1 MIPRRSRKTILGRR
15 LWAATLLS
23 VALAALAATPA
34 LAAEDPPHWHLE
46 TITYPTSLPL
56 EGESLIAVTAS
67 NLGAT
72 PVNGVG
78 EKVTITDTLPENV
91 EVTLVAGSSA
101 GNTYRSI
108 LNRDEI
114 QHKPNPTGFVC
125 TQTSARHIS
134 CTFEQDLA
142 PFEQL
147 EIAIH
152 VKTRFKSVPESEL
165 VNEVTAEGGKAATAS
180 STASLKVSGAPTEFG
195 VERYQLI
202 PENANGEPDTEAGS
216 HPFQLTTFFN
226 LNTRY
231 VPIPPETKGSPE
243 EPAPVT
249 PALQRNLSF
258 KLPPGLIGDANV
270 AGNENA
276 PQQCDGVDFGTLDGQ
291 GVDACP
297 ADTAVGV
304 AAVDIEDPIT
314 VGFTTKLV
322 PVFNLV
328 PAPGEPARFGFS
340 VDHVP
345 VVLDTSLETGG
356 QYGVTV
362 NIHNVS
368 QTIYILSSRVT
379 FWGVPEEASHNE
391 ARGWACL
398 GWSPEGCT
406 AHEVPKP
413 APFLTLPTSC
423 TGKPTTSVSIES
435 WPYGEGGVTKVSKV
449 VPGEHGEHGENA
461 EYTFP
466 ASLTGCERLNFAFPG
481 STPRISVT
489 PDTEAANTPTGLT
502 VDVHVPQEAS
512 LEAGKQAEPA
522 VKDTTV
528 EFPKGL
534 LLNPSAANGLEACAE
549 GEREGSGGIGYTGT
563 VELDKELK
571 ELEPENVT
579 NAFTEK
585 LPEPLEPGTNFCP
598 NGSKVGVVRIKTPDL
613 PNELEGGVYLAA
625 QTANPFGSL
634 FAMYIVAQDPVS
646 KVLVKAAGELSVSP
660 TGQITSTFKNTP
672 DAPFEDLTIELFNGP
687 RASLTT
693 SAVCGS
699 YEAKASFTPWSTN
712 PQEPEKEPKAVT
724 VASEPFKISS
734 GCPNPQPF
742 APSFKA
748 GVGNTQAGAFT
759 PFTLTIDVP
768 QADSA
773 LRAISSMQ
781 LPEGLAA
788 VLASVTPCG
797 EPQAA
802 EGTCGPESEIG
813 TSTALSGLGSDP
825 FALPGKVYLTGPYD
839 NAPFGL
845 SAVTQAT
852 AGPFHLGRVVVRSSI
867 AINPT
872 TAAATINTEAA
883 RFISYKGQIEE
894 LPGLPE
900 LIEGVPSQLKAL
912 NVTVN
917 RPNFEFNPT
926 NCKTQSIKA
935 TLKGAGGGE
944 EPVSA
949 PFQPTNCGALPFK
962 PKLTAS
968 VVGQGSKANGTTFSV
983 KLESPGL
990 GQANIQKVDLTIP
1003 ALLPSRLTTIQKACL
1018 EAVFNAN
1025 PASCDEGSVIGEGV
1039 VHTPVFKN
1047 PLRGPAYLVSHGG
1060 AEFPDVEFVLQGE
1073 NVTIVVDGK
1082 THITHG
1088 VTYSK
1093 FETSPDAPFTSFETI
1108 FPAGPHSALTPN
1120 VPESENFN
1128 LCKTTLSLPT
1138 EMTGQNGAFISETT
1152 PVEVTGCK
1160 GVAAFKE
1167 TKAQR
1172 LAKALKAC
1180 KKDKKKRKRVACEK
1194 AARKKYGAKAAK
1206 KAKPKKK

>member
-1 MIPRRSRKTILGRR
+1 MNPRRSRKKRLGPW
-15 LWAATLLS
+15 LLAVMLLS
-23 VALAALAATPA
+23 LALAALSSTPA
-34 LAAEDPPHWHLE
+34 LAAEYPAHWHLE
-46 TITYPTSLPL
+46 AIAYPTNLPL
-56 EGESLIAVTAS
+56 EGEGEIAVIAS

-72 PVNGVG
+72 PLNGAG
-78 EKVTITDTLPENV
+78 ETVTITDILPAGV
-91 EVTLVAGSSA
+91 KATQVTGSSA
-101 GNTYRSI
+101 GNTTRSI
-108 LNRDEI
+108 LNRYEF
-114 QHKPNPTGFVC
+114 QNPVTHKFEVNPTGFHC
-125 TQTSARHIS
+125 TPASVTPIT
-134 CTFEQDLA
+134 CTFEQKLP

-147 EIAIH
+147 EIDIH
-152 VKTRFKSVPESEL
+152 VKTEFTKAPVSEP
-165 VNEVTAEGGKAATAS
+165 VNEVTAEGGEAAKVTLARN
-180 STASLKVSGAPTEFG
+180 LKVNGKPTEFG
-195 VERYQLI
+195 VERYELL
-202 PENANGEPDTEAGS
+202 PEKANGEPDTEAGS
-216 HPFQLTTFFN
+216 HPFQLTSVFN
-226 LNTRY
+226 LNSDY
-231 VPIPPETKGSPE
+231 QFIPAEHGFGATS
-243 EPAPVT
+243 

-270 AGNENA
+270 VGNKNA
-276 PQQCDGVDFGTLDGQ
+276 PQQCEGVAFGVLDEQ
-291 GVDACP
+291 GIDSCP
-297 ADTAVGV
+297 PDTAVGV
-304 AAVDIEDPIT
+304 AAVTLNDPVT
-314 VGFTTKLV
+314 VEYTTKLV
-322 PVFNLV
+322 PVFNLA
-328 PAPGEPARFGFS
+328 PAPGEPARFGFA
-340 VDHVP
+340 VDHIP

-356 QYGVTV
+356 QYAVTV
-362 NIHNVS
+362 SIQNVS
-368 QTIYILSSRVT
+368 QTINILSSRVT

-391 ARGWACL
+391 ARGWGCL
-398 GWSPEGCT
+398 GWFESCE
-406 AHEVPKP
+406 AQSVPKP

-423 TGKPTTSVSIES
+423 TGRPTTTADVES
-435 WPYGEGGVTKVSKV
+435 WPHEEANGEVRTRNTD
-449 VPGEHGEHGENA
+449 ENP
-461 EYTFP
+461 ESESSYRFP
-466 ASLTGCERLNFAFPG
+466 TALTGCEQLNFAFPG
-481 STPRISVT
+481 STPTISVT
-489 PDTEAANTPTGLT
+489 PHTEAANTPTGLT
-502 VDVHVPQEAS
+502 VDVHVPQQAS

-549 GEREGSGGIGYTGT
+549 GEREGSGGVGYTGNR
-563 VELDKELK
+563 EFDK
-571 ELEPENVT
+571 ELEPGNAT
-579 NAFTEK
+579 NTFTEK

-660 TGQITSTFKNTP
+660 TGQVTSTFKNTP
-672 DAPFEDLTIELFNGP
+672 DAPFEDLEIELFNGP

-699 YEAKASFTPWSTN
+699 YKTKASFTPWSTN
-712 PQEPEKEPKAVT
+712 PQEPEKEPKAFAVE
-724 VASEPFKISS
+724 SEPFEITS
-734 GCPNPQPF
+734 GCANPQPF

-748 GVGNTQAGAFT
+748 GVGNTQGGAFT
-759 PFTLTIDVP
+759 PFTLTIEVP

-773 LRAISSMQ
+773 LKAISSMQ

-802 EGTCGPESEIG
+802 DGTCGAESEIG

-839 NAPFGL
+839 GAPFGL

-852 AGPFHLGRVVVRSSI
+852 AGPFHLGKVVVRSSI

-883 RFISYKGQIEE
+883 RFISYKGSVEE
-894 LPGLPE
+894 FPGLPE
-900 LIEGVPSQLKAL
+900 FIEGVPSQIKAL
-912 NVTVN
+912 DVSVD

-926 NCKTQSIKA
+926 SCKAQAITA
-935 TLKGAGGGE
+935 TLKGASGT

-968 VVGQGSKANGTTFSV
+968 VVGQGSKANGTTFAV

-990 GQANIQKVDLTIP
+990 GQANIHKVDLTIP
-1003 ALLPSRLTTIQKACL
+1003 ASLPSRLTTIQKACL

-1082 THITHG
+1082 THITKG

-1120 VPESENFN
+1120 VPESKDFN

-1138 EMTGQNGAFISETT
+1138 EITAQNGAFISVTT

-1167 TKAQR
+1167 TKAQQ

-1180 KKDKKKRKRVACEK
+1180 KKDKKKKKRVACEK

-1206 KAKPKKK
+1206 KAKTKKK